1 MAVLRAAGKL
11 LAVGHGGRRSNLPL
25 RPPFWPSRDPLL
37 PPITPVLSVLRLANP
52 SPLTELADELSPPS
66 MAEPRRSHCS
76 GRQTFSL
83 PPTSNPNRPSRD
95 QRPPV
100 KDTPSRVILHK
111 SPWTFLS
118 PNPQSKTYFPECAIS
133 IRKRK
138 LHGLSQKYAFSIYR
152 NAIRTVSLI
161 KLSF

>member
-1 MAVLRAAGKL
+1 MVA
-11 LAVGHGGRRSNLPL
+11 GHGGHRACRRS
-25 RPPFWPSRDPLL
+25 RPPKRHGRDPLL
-37 PPITPVLSVLRLANP
+37 PPSSRVPSVVSLVSRRPLTARSGESTATGHGAWPPVLLFRPADPPQADP
-52 SPLTELADELSPPS
+52 S
-66 MAEPRRSHCS
+66 
-76 GRQTFSL
+76 
-83 PPTSNPNRPSRD
+83 RPSRD
-95 QRPPV
+95 QRPGIE
-100 KDTPSRVILHK
+100 DTPSRVILHK

-118 PNPQSKTYFPECAIS
+118 LNPQSKTYFPECAIS